1 MGITMSI
8 YTGMAHVFG
17 DNIDTDRI
25 IPGKY
30 TKTLNLD
37 DLAGH
42 VLEDLDPGFR
52 SRVRPGDILV
62 AGKNFGAGSSRE
74 QAPLALQAAGV
85 AVVIANFFARIFYR
99 NAINIGLPV
108 VEIGP
113 HDMQT
118 GHEVEVNLNSGWVTD
133 LTTGQRY
140 RATQMPEVMVRILQA
155 GGLVNYL
162 REHRDYV

>member
-1 MGITMSI
+1 MSI
-8 YTGMAHVFG
+8 YTGTAHVFG
-17 DNIDTDRI
+17 DDVDTDRI

-37 DLAGH
+37 DLAEH

-52 SRVRPGDILV
+52 SRVRSGDILV

-85 AVVIANFFARIFYR
+85 VVVVANFFARIFYR

-113 HDMQT
+113 HEIVT
-118 GHEVEVNLNSGWVTD
+118 GHEVEVNLNNGWVTD
-133 LTTGQRY
+133 LTSGQRY

-162 REHRDYV
+162 REHQDYE